1 MDFYANKA
9 PNSMGLIK
17 GLFTIIMVS
26 LLIGAILFFTLS
38 IRETAT
44 ISNGELFSEN
54 APKQYLAPFEA
65 EIKGLYMQEG
75 GQVSMGDTLVVLYND
90 AIIADY
96 NNLEKELALK
106 ERNNSLLRQQLDNL
120 KARVEIQ
127 QKELSFVN
135 TDASSQKRSLKLEIK
150 GLAKQ
155 LNSLRKQLATSEI
168 RYNKDRQLFN
178 RGAISEQEF
187 NRKEKAWFSE
197 KNNFTQLESQF
208 LQKKNTLDNLGNTK
222 SSSIERK
229 NLDIISSQ
237 SQQLDLEKT
246 LAQEEGGI
254 LQLKQRLVS
263 AKKEVD
269 KLTIISGMNGFV
281 SSVYNQKKDFNYVTK
296 GQNLVVVS
304 PEEELDFFAKLS
316 IKETEM
322 KDVEIGQKARL
333 KVDAYNYYEFGVLEG
348 EIIQINK
355 DENNMFYVIAE
366 ITDNNEK
373 FNLKSGYKVNG
384 EIVLEKVK
392 LYKFAFNR
400 IFRKT

>member
-1 MDFYANKA
+1 MDFYANKT
-9 PNSMGLIK
+9 PDSMQFIK
-17 GLFTIIMVS
+17 GLFIIIMTT
-26 LLIGAILFFTLS
+26 LLIGATLFFTLS

-44 ISNGELFSEN
+44 ISNGQLFSEN
-54 APKQYLAPFEA
+54 APKQYLAPFEV
-65 EIKGLYMQEG
+65 EIRGVYTQEG
-75 GQVSMGDTLVVLYND
+75 RQVSLGDTLMVLYND
-90 AIIADY
+90 AVVSEYD
-96 NNLEKELALK
+96 NLEKELVLK
-106 ERNNSLLRQQLDNL
+106 KKNNTLLRQQLDNL
-120 KARVEIQ
+120 KARVKIQ

-135 TDASSQKRSLKLEIK
+135 TDAGSQKRSLKLEIK
-150 GLAKQ
+150 ALAKQ
-155 LNSLRKQLATSEI
+155 LNSLRKQLVNSEI

-246 LAQEEGGI
+246 LAQEEAGI
-254 LQLKQRLVS
+254 LQLNQRLVS

-269 KLTIISGMNGFV
+269 KLIIISEMDGFV

-304 PEEELDFFAKLS
+304 PEEETDFLAKLS

-366 ITDNNEK
+366 ITDDSEK

-384 EIVLEKVK
+384 EIVLDKVK